1 MIRNDDGTQTNRYD
15 TKENWLRVNPI
26 LEQGEFVVEFD
37 NGGFSVKVGDGSTNY
52 KDLKYISG
60 LNASYPIGS
69 IYMTINEVNPSVL
82 FGGTWELLK
91 DRFLVGA
98 GNSYQVGEIGG
109 EATHTLTVDE
119 MPNHQHKLNYPYAV
133 WAGAEARNNY
143 NTNLSPQVKVG
154 ETGLASGDDGCF
166 FTDRLIESYSLTSY
180 TGNSK
185 AHNNLPPYLA
195 ICIWKRTN

>member
-1 MIRNDDGTQTNRYD
+1 MIRNDDGTQINRYD

-60 LNASYPIGS
+60 LNASHPIGS

-119 MPNHQHKLNYPYAV
+119 MPNHSHINCIYNQNNTYYDMAFNAIRLKTGANAYEWVDIENEHKT
-133 WAGAEARNNY
+133 AGSNGGDPCGITRSVGRNK
-143 NTNLSPQVKVG
+143 P
-154 ETGLASGDDGCF
+154 
-166 FTDRLIESYSLTSY
+166 
-180 TGNSK
+180 
-185 AHNNLPPYLA
+185 HNNLPPFLA
-195 ICIWKRTN
+195 VNIWKRIS

>member
-1 MIRNDDGTQTNRYD
+1 
-15 TKENWLRVNPI
+15 
-26 LEQGEFVVEFD
+26 
-37 NGGFSVKVGDGSTNY
+37 
-52 KDLKYISG
+52 
-60 LNASYPIGS
+60 
-69 IYMTINEVNPSVL
+69 
-82 FGGTWELLK
+82 
-91 DRFLVGA
+91 
-98 GNSYQVGEIGG
+98 
-109 EATHTLTVDE
+109 

-133 WAGAEARNNY
+133 LAGAKARNNY